1 MARMTSLRGSFSDQ
15 RSMTGPSP
23 LAVAVPLMTWCWNW

>member
-15 RSMTGPSP
+15 RSMTG
-23 LAVAVPLMTWCWNW
+23 AVAGRAVPLMTSCWNW